1 MEYAKPKLSDFGFFT
16 HPMKNQEPVTGI
28 FPYSIATELFSDYAE
43 KLRFIQVPA
52 DTAIIVQTNNS
63 LLFPVGTTLIK
74 TFYYY
79 SDKRQ
84 PELGRQL
91 IETRLLIKTT
101 DGWVAFPYVWN
112 EDQTEAVLAIAGDRM
127 PITWKNN
134 HGEMKNVLYSV
145 PNVNQCKG
153 CHVYENKFVPIGPI
167 IRNLNIDYSY
177 SQGSMNQLIKWE
189 SAGLLRSLPPIEMLP
204 RTANANNHHES
215 LNDRARAWMD
225 INCAHCHRQGG
236 PAETSGLFLEY
247 EQKSLRALGVMKPPI
262 AAGRGTSKFKYTI
275 VPGEPEKSIMLYRIR
290 STDPGIMMPELGRR
304 LTHIEG
310 ANLVRE
316 WIKSMSKSGM

>member
-1 MEYAKPKLSDFGFFT
+1 MEYAKPKLSDYGFFT

-43 KLRFIQVPA
+43 KLRFIHVPA
-52 DTAIIVQTNNS
+52 NTTITIQGDNS
-63 LLFPVGTTLIK
+63 LLFPEGTVLIK
-74 TFYYY
+74 TFYYFV
-79 SDKRQ
+79 DNRQ
-84 PELGRQL
+84 PELGRRL
-91 IETRLLIKTT
+91 IETRILMSTI

-112 EDQTEAVLAIAGDRM
+112 EDQSDAVLAIAGDRM
-127 PITWKNN
+127 QVDWINDR
-134 HGEMKNVLYSV
+134 GFSMDVLYSV

-153 CHVYENKFVPIGPI
+153 CHVYENELKPIGPK
-167 IRNLNIDYSY
+167 IRNLNMDYMY
-177 SQGSMNQLIKWE
+177 SDGSMNQLIKWE
-189 SAGLLRSLPPIEMLP
+189 SYGLLNSLPPISSLP

-236 PAETSGLFLEY
+236 PAETSGLFLEL
-247 EQKSLRALGVMKPPI
+247 EQKNLRALGVMKPPI

-275 VPGEPEKSIMLYRIR
+275 VPGEPEKSIMLYRIQ

-304 LTHIEG
+304 LTHTEG

-316 WIKSMSKSGM
+316 WIRLMPLSGM